1 MLKKIT
7 RIAVLA
13 SLPLFFV
20 ACGGSS
26 SESVESYAG
35 HYKGTLAGSPGHEK
49 NAGKLEFTISSTGK
63 LTGTAN
69 VNIYPQILDGSI
81 DSSGTMKIQMWSGG
95 IGKYASMVM
104 SGTVKADNT
113 FTGTT
118 YENYKPSV
126 TGTFAGKKD

>member
-20 ACGGSS
+20 ACGGGSS
-26 SESVESYAG
+26 DSVESYAG
-35 HYKGTLAGSPGHEK
+35 HYQGTLAGSPGHEK

-69 VNIYPQILDGSI
+69 VNIYPQILDGLSSI
-81 DSSGTMKIQMWSGG
+81 WCKWWI
-95 IGKYASMVM
+95 IGHARQSNNKSWA
-104 SGTVKADNT
+104 
-113 FTGTT
+113 
-118 YENYKPSV
+118 
-126 TGTFAGKKD
+126 